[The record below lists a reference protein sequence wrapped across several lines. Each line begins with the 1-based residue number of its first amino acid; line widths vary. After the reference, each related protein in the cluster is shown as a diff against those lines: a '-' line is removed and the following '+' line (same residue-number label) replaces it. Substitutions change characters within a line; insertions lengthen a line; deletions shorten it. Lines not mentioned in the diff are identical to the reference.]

1 MAASGNYIVE
11 SDIDNWETSV
21 AHTEDILPAA
31 VNITTNVLTVVHDI
45 ATCTEI
51 KMTSTEEL
59 PAPLEDSTVYYA
71 IRIAATQIKL
81 AMTPVLA
88 AAGTAIDLT
97 SIGSGVHT
105 VDIGSGESETKRQE
119 IIDRIEAMIELIT
132 KDLFYSKDFI
142 LYYNGSGKNRIDL
155 NLNPDILTITEIQ
168 ISGVVLPESWY
179 AYDKN
184 SIYLDPSNADDDIS
198 NLAELLLR
206 LKTKALFPLG
216 MNNIKITGTYGWTS
230 CPSAIKKAAVILCSY
245 ENDSTLYTAYEN
257 LSSDSLG
264 DHSYNRGDRKFLT
277 GIHEAD
283 RLLLPYIRRKII
295 LGSH

>member
-1 MAASGNYIVE
+1 
-11 SDIDNWETSV
+11 
-21 AHTEDILPAA
+21 
-31 VNITTNVLTVVHDI
+31 
-45 ATCTEI
+45 
-51 KMTSTEEL
+51 
-59 PAPLEDSTVYYA
+59 
-71 IRIAATQIKL
+71 
-81 AMTPVLA
+81 
-88 AAGTAIDLT
+88 
-97 SIGSGVHT
+97 
-105 VDIGSGESETKRQE
+105 
-119 IIDRIEAMIELIT
+119 
-132 KDLFYSKDFI
+132 
-142 LYYNGSGKNRIDL
+142 
-155 NLNPDILTITEIQ
+155 LNPDILTITEIQ